1 MERAF
6 YGWDLLFC
14 CLEKASRTKY
24 GTSQRRERKQTTEPM
39 AGVMPGWPTAL
50 ALSLHPAVGLGP
62 GLWLTATPAAVALLV
77 LLGRRACGKSGLFL
91 GSEKHLEIVCWNI
104 SLMFHIFIIQNCLG
118 SLLGLVNSLR
128 TFSSTM
134 CRNCGSRSN
143 AYTSAVPTGAAVL
156 PHSTSIGKQLSLRGE
171 CSHGLE
177 ETLGGEDRERK
188 KWPVLME
195 SLLCASHF
203 ALLFKP

>member
-6 YGWDLLFC
+6 YGWGLLFC

-24 GTSQRRERKQTTEPM
+24 GTSQKRERKQMIEPM
-39 AGVMPGWPTAL
+39 AGVMQGLPMAL

-62 GLWLTATPAAVALLV
+62 GWWMTATPAAVGLLA

-104 SLMFHIFIIQNCLG
+104 SLMFHVFIIQNCLG

-128 TFSSTM
+128 TCSSTM
-134 CRNCGSRSN
+134 CRNCGSLSN
-143 AYTSAVPTGAAVL
+143 AYTSAGPTRGCCPPPRHQHWETALSKGWMFTWVRRDFRRRRQRKEKVTSVNGKPVMCQPL
-156 PHSTSIGKQLSLRGE
+156 CST
-171 CSHGLE
+171 
-177 ETLGGEDRERK
+177 
-188 KWPVLME
+188 V
-195 SLLCASHF
+195 
-203 ALLFKP
+203 